1 MIKWL
6 SILGVIVCLVTGK
19 GAEGK
24 EMEKGNPA
32 IRWPSGIEGWKWDG
46 KKTAYNPVTI
56 FEYID
61 GAGEL
66 YRSYNFKRLWVR
78 RYVKENQPGIT
89 AELYDMGSSRNAYGI
104 FSYERQDE
112 EVNIGQESEFGGG
125 LLRFWKGQYFV
136 SIYADGEGPEVSP
149 VIVKLAREMDRS
161 IPSKGERPALLD
173 LLPGRDFG
181 LLERSIR
188 LLPNYILLNQRFFVA
203 TENILE
209 MNEKTM
215 LILAPYSRQQK
226 KCHLLLLQYPSEKE
240 AVNGVKSFQ
249 KTYMP
254 DAGEKDRVQTE
265 DKKWTAVRQYKN
277 FVAIVIGAPAE
288 ADALELIQ
296 ATEKEIKKRGGE

>member
-1 MIKWL
+1 
-6 SILGVIVCLVTGK
+6 
-19 GAEGK
+19 
-24 EMEKGNPA
+24 
-32 IRWPSGIEGWKWDG
+32 
-46 KKTAYNPVTI
+46 
-56 FEYID
+56 
-61 GAGEL
+61 
-66 YRSYNFKRLWVR
+66 VR
-78 RYVKENQPGIT
+78 RYLKENQPAIT
-89 AELYDMGSSRNAYGI
+89 AELYDMGSPRNAYGI

-136 SIYADGEGPEVSP
+136 SIYADGEGPDVSP
-149 VIVKLAREMDRS
+149 VILKLAREMDRL
-161 IPSKGERPALLD
+161 IRNKGERPALLD

-203 TENILE
+203 TENILQL
-209 MNEKTM
+209 NEKTM
-215 LILAPYSRQQK
+215 LILAQYSRQQK

-240 AVNGVKSFQ
+240 AVSGVKSFQ

-254 DAGEKDRVQTE
+254 DAAEKDRVQTE

-296 ATEKEIKKRGGE
+296 TTEKEIKKRGGE